1 MRVVT
6 EPIDGVRSIALG
18 LWIGVGSR
26 NEDPTRAGISH
37 LIEHLIFKGTA
48 EYSAW
53 DIARIFD
60 QMGGELNAAT
70 AKEYTLVHARF
81 LDAHLDEAFAVMADM
96 VARPLMADLDAEREV
111 VLEEVALYED
121 SPSEL
126 IHDYLAETV
135 FWEHPLGRQ
144 IIGTADTLRGLD
156 ESIVT
161 AYHRQHYV
169 NPAIVVAAAG
179 NLRHERIVELAKR
192 HFGGV
197 AAAPSTVS
205 PLAHP
210 EARHDAY
217 FMRKDTEQ
225 FHVCLGAPTMARD
238 DPRRFALSVLDTALG
253 GSSSSRLFQEIR
265 EKRGLVYSVYSYT
278 SLYADTG
285 LVAISFGSR
294 PEGLAEVMEL
304 CTGELRGLAESLT
317 DDEIERTKEQI
328 KGQIV
333 LSMESPSARMNR
345 LGRSVLMELEIRTL
359 DGMLAQV
366 DEVDREAVVT
376 LAREFYDVDT
386 WSAVC
391 IGPEPQPFEATVG
404 GYKWWEPE

>member
-1 MRVVT
+1 MT

-18 LWIGVGSR
+18 FWIGVGSR
-26 NEDPTRAGISH
+26 DEDPTRAGISH

-48 EYSAW
+48 DYSAW

-96 VARPLMADLDAEREV
+96 VARPLMAELDAEREV

-126 IHDYLAETV
+126 VHDYLAETV
-135 FWEHPLGRQ
+135 FREHPLGRQ
-144 IIGTADTLRGLD
+144 IIGTAETLNGLD
-156 ESIVT
+156 EAVIGD
-161 AYHRQHYV
+161 YHRRHYV

-179 NLRHERIVELAKR
+179 NLRHERLVDLARR
-192 HFGGV
+192 HFGDAAV
-197 AAAPSTVS
+197 ADAPQAAAVPP
-205 PLAHP
+205 PLPH
-210 EARHDAY
+210 HDAS
-217 FMRKDTEQ
+217 FLSKETEQ
-225 FHVCLGAPTMARD
+225 FHVCLGAPAMSRS
-238 DPRRFALSVLDTALG
+238 DPQRFALSVLDTALG

-285 LVAISFGSR
+285 MVAISFGSR

-304 CTGELRGLAESLT
+304 STAELRGLADGLT
-317 DDEIERTKEQI
+317 DDEVERTKEQI

-345 LGRSVLMELEIRTL
+345 LGRSVLMDLEIQTL
-359 DGMLAQV
+359 DGMLGQIDA
-366 DEVDREAVVT
+366 VDRAAVVA
-376 LAREFYDVDT
+376 LARQYYDVAA

-391 IGPEPQPFEATVG
+391 IGPEPEPFRATVG
-404 GYKWWEPE
+404 DYAWSEPA

>member
-1 MRVVT
+1 MT
-6 EPIDGVRSIALG
+6 EPIAGVRSVALG
-18 LWIGVGSR
+18 CWIGVGSR
-26 NEDPTRAGISH
+26 NEDPARSGISH

-48 EYSAW
+48 SYSAW

-70 AKEYTLVHARF
+70 SKEYTLLHARF
-81 LDAHLDEAFAVMADM
+81 LDAHLDEAFEVMADM

-144 IIGTADTLRGLD
+144 IIGTADTLNAIGQGD
-156 ESIVT
+156 VVG
-161 AYHRQHYV
+161 YHAEHYV
-169 NPAIVVAAAG
+169 DPAVVVAAAG
-179 NLRHERIVELAKR
+179 NLDHEQVVELAR
-192 HFGGV
+192 AHLSRP
-197 AAAPSTVS
+197 AADVPPPEPRLHV
-205 PLAHP
+205 P

-217 FMRKDTEQ
+217 FMQKDTEQ
-225 FHVCLGAPTMARD
+225 FHVCLGAPTMTRH

-285 LVAISFGSR
+285 LVAISFGCR

-304 CTGELRGLAESLT
+304 CTAELHGLADSLT
-317 DDEIERTKEQI
+317 DDEVERTKEQI

-345 LGRSVLMELEIRTL
+345 LGRSVLMGLEIKTL
-359 DGMLAQV
+359 DQMLAQI
-366 DEVDREAVVT
+366 EAVD
-376 LAREFYDVDT
+376 LAQVVDLAHEFYDVSA

-391 IGPEPQPFEATVG
+391 IGPESEPFQDTVG
-404 GYKWWEPE
+404 DYMWWEPE